1 MGSMITLGI
10 GKMELDWGKNN
21 VFNDHSCL
29 FQKEDIKIV
38 PYYYSDNEIE
48 YKEGF
53 SKNIMSVRRRLD
65 LLGYSLYE
73 IEELFNE
80 ESAMFKQLCS
90 SSTPITFHDFYNTV
104 INVDIQNINMA
115 SDEYDS
121 DYDLGEYV
129 RKCVIHEIKDLSNFP
144 YYDAYDIGYFL
155 ENLDPYITLRILSE
169 NKNNHNLDVIW
180 RFKDVVENGWNLEE
194 DIIPKLTTQEKILIV
209 TEGSSDTDIIKK
221 SINRLYSDIADFFDF
236 IDMEQNYPFTGTGNL
251 KNFVKGLSKINILNK
266 ILVILDN
273 DTAGI
278 SVYNDIKTIDLP
290 NNLKVITLPN
300 YKDFDNFKCK
310 GPQGDSLENINGK
323 AVSIECFLDHSS
335 IDDEIYVRWTSFN
348 DKLIQYQGNIEPKNL
363 LIKSFHQYYK
373 QEYDFTKL
381 KYLVDYILE
390 SCTFK

>member
-10 GKMELDWGKNN
+10 GKIELDWGKNN
-21 VFNDHSCL
+21 MFNNHSCL
-29 FQKEDIKIV
+29 FQKEDIKLV
-38 PYYYSDNEIE
+38 PYYYSDDDIE
-48 YKEGF
+48 YRKGL
-53 SKNIMSVRRRLD
+53 SKNIKSVMRRLD
-65 LLGYSLYE
+65 LLGYSLHD
-73 IEELFNE
+73 IEEIFNE
-80 ESAMFKQLCS
+80 DLKSISELDNISI
-90 SSTPITFHDFYNTV
+90 PISFNDYYNTIKNID
-104 INVDIQNINMA
+104 INSINMA
-115 SDEYDS
+115 SEEYD
-121 DYDLGEYV
+121 YIYNLGEYAQ
-129 RKCVIHEIKDLSNFP
+129 KCVISEINKLSTLSE
-144 YYDAYDIGYFL
+144 YECYDIREFL
-155 ENLDPYITLRILSE
+155 QNLHPYITLRILSE
-169 NKNNHNLDVIW
+169 NKKNHNLNVIW
-180 RFKDVVENGWNLEE
+180 RYADVVENGWILEE
-194 DIIPKLTTQEKILIV
+194 DIIPKLNTQEKIFIV

-290 NNLKVITLPN
+290 NNLNVITLPN

-335 IDDEIYVRWTSFN
+335 IDDEIYVRWTGFN
-348 DKLIQYQGNIEPKNL
+348 DKLIRYQGNIEPKNL

>member
-21 VFNDHSCL
+21 MFNNHSCL

-48 YKEGF
+48 YKKGF
-53 SKNIMSVRRRLD
+53 SKNIISVKRRLD
-65 LLGYSLYE
+65 LLGYSLHE

-80 ESAMFKQLCS
+80 ELAMFKQLCS
-90 SSTPITFHDFYNTV
+90 SSIPINFHDFYNTV
-104 INVDIQNINMA
+104 INIDIKNINMA
-115 SDEYDS
+115 SEEYDF

-129 RKCVIHEIKDLSNFP
+129 RKCVIQEIKELSTFP
-144 YYDAYDIGYFL
+144 CYEAYDIGYFL

-180 RFKDVVENGWNLEE
+180 RFEDVVENGWILEE

-221 SINRLYSDIADFFDF
+221 CIKLLYSDIADFFDF

-278 SVYNDIKTIDLP
+278 SVYNDIKGIDLP
-290 NNLKVITLPN
+290 NNLKIITLPN

-310 GPQGDSLENINGK
+310 GPQGNSIENINGK

-335 IDDEIYVRWTSFN
+335 INEDTYVRWTGFN
-348 DKLIQYQGNIEPKNL
+348 EKLIQYQGNIEPKNL
-363 LIKSFHQYYK
+363 LIKSFHQFYK
-373 QEYDFTKL
+373 KEYDFTKL

-390 SCTFK
+390 SWISK

>member
-1 MGSMITLGI
+1 MI
-10 GKMELDWGKNN
+10 
-21 VFNDHSCL
+21 NDHSCL

-80 ESAMFKQLCS
+80 ELAMFKQPCS

-180 RFKDVVENGWNLEE
+180 RFKDVVEDGWNLEE

-290 NNLKVITLPN
+290 NNLNVITLPN

-348 DKLIQYQGNIEPKNL
+348 DKLIQYQGNIESKNL

>member
-21 VFNDHSCL
+21 VFNNHSCL

-48 YKEGF
+48 YKKGF
-53 SKNIMSVRRRLD
+53 SKNIMSVKRRLD
-65 LLGYSLYE
+65 LLGYSLHE
-73 IEELFNE
+73 IEELYNE
-80 ESAMFKQLCS
+80 ELAMFKQQLS
-90 SSTPITFHDFYNTV
+90 SSIPINFHNFYNTV
-104 INVDIQNINMA
+104 INIDIKNINMT
-115 SDEYDS
+115 SEEYDF

-129 RKCVIHEIKDLSNFP
+129 RKCVIQEIKELSTFSN
-144 YYDAYDIGYFL
+144 YDAYDTGYFF

-169 NKNNHNLDVIW
+169 NTNNHDLDVIW
-180 RFKDVVENGWNLEE
+180 RFEDVVENGWILEE

-209 TEGSSDTDIIKK
+209 TEGSSDTEIIKK
-221 SINRLYSDIADFFDF
+221 CIKLLYSDIADFFDF

-278 SVYNDIKTIDLP
+278 SVYNDIKRIDLP
-290 NNLKVITLPN
+290 NNLNVITLPN

-323 AVSIECFLDHSS
+323 AVSIECFLDHGS
-335 IDDEIYVRWTSFN
+335 IDDEIYVRWTGFN

-363 LIKSFHQYYK
+363 LIKSFHQSYK

-381 KYLVDYILE
+381 KHLIDYILE
-390 SCTFK
+390 SCIFK

>member
-21 VFNDHSCL
+21 VFNNHSCL

-38 PYYYSDNEIE
+38 PYYYSDDDIE
-48 YKEGF
+48 YKKGF
-53 SKNIMSVRRRLD
+53 SKNIMSVKRRLD
-65 LLGYSLYE
+65 LLGYSLHE
-73 IEELFNE
+73 IEELYNE
-80 ESAMFKQLCS
+80 ELAMFKQQLS
-90 SSTPITFHDFYNTV
+90 SSIPINFHNFYNTV
-104 INVDIQNINMA
+104 INIDIKNINMT
-115 SDEYDS
+115 SEEYDF

-169 NKNNHNLDVIW
+169 NTNNHDLDVIW
-180 RFKDVVENGWNLEE
+180 RFEDVVENGWILEE

-290 NNLKVITLPN
+290 NNLNVITLPN

-310 GPQGDSLENINGK
+310 GPHGDSLENINGK

-335 IDDEIYVRWTSFN
+335 IDDEVYVRWTGFN

>member
-10 GKMELDWGKNN
+10 GKIELDWGKNN
-21 VFNDHSCL
+21 MFNNHSCL
-29 FQKEDIKIV
+29 FQKEDIKLV
-38 PYYYSDNEIE
+38 PYYYSDDDIE
-48 YKEGF
+48 YRKGL
-53 SKNIMSVRRRLD
+53 SKNIKSVMRRLD
-65 LLGYSLYE
+65 LLGYSLHD
-73 IEELFNE
+73 IEEIFNE
-80 ESAMFKQLCS
+80 DLKSISELDNISI
-90 SSTPITFHDFYNTV
+90 PISFNDYYNTIKNID
-104 INVDIQNINMA
+104 INSINMA
-115 SDEYDS
+115 SEEYD
-121 DYDLGEYV
+121 YIYNLGEYAQ
-129 RKCVIHEIKDLSNFP
+129 KCVISEINKLSTLSE
-144 YYDAYDIGYFL
+144 YECYDIREFL
-155 ENLDPYITLRILSE
+155 QNLHPYITLRILSE
-169 NKNNHNLDVIW
+169 NKKNHKLNVIW
-180 RFKDVVENGWNLEE
+180 RYADVVENGWILEE
-194 DIIPKLTTQEKILIV
+194 DIIPKLNTQEKIFIV

-290 NNLKVITLPN
+290 NNLNVITLPN

-335 IDDEIYVRWTSFN
+335 IDDEIYVRWTGFN
-348 DKLIQYQGNIEPKNL
+348 DKLIRYQGNIEPKNL

>member
-1 MGSMITLGI
+1 
-10 GKMELDWGKNN
+10 
-21 VFNDHSCL
+21 
-29 FQKEDIKIV
+29 
-38 PYYYSDNEIE
+38 
-48 YKEGF
+48 
-53 SKNIMSVRRRLD
+53 
-65 LLGYSLYE
+65 
-73 IEELFNE
+73 
-80 ESAMFKQLCS
+80 
-90 SSTPITFHDFYNTV
+90 
-104 INVDIQNINMA
+104 
-115 SDEYDS
+115 
-121 DYDLGEYV
+121 
-129 RKCVIHEIKDLSNFP
+129 
-144 YYDAYDIGYFL
+144 
-155 ENLDPYITLRILSE
+155 
-169 NKNNHNLDVIW
+169 
-180 RFKDVVENGWNLEE
+180 
-194 DIIPKLTTQEKILIV
+194 EKILIV

-373 QEYDFTKL
+373 QEYDITKL

>member
-21 VFNDHSCL
+21 VFNNHSCL
-29 FQKEDIKIV
+29 FQKEDIRIV

-48 YKEGF
+48 YKKGF
-53 SKNIMSVRRRLD
+53 SKNIISVKRRLD
-65 LLGYSLYE
+65 LLGYSLHK

-80 ESAMFKQLCS
+80 ELAMFKQLCS
-90 SSTPITFHDFYNTV
+90 SSTPINFHNFYNTV
-104 INVDIQNINMA
+104 INIDIKNINMA
-115 SDEYDS
+115 SEKYDF

-129 RKCVIHEIKDLSNFP
+129 RKCVIQEIKELSTFP
-144 YYDAYDIGYFL
+144 CYNAYDIGYFL
-155 ENLDPYITLRILSE
+155 ENLDPYITLRVLSE

-180 RFKDVVENGWNLEE
+180 RFEDVVENGWILEE

-221 SINRLYSDIADFFDF
+221 CIKLLYSDISDFFDF

-278 SVYNDIKTIDLP
+278 SVYNDIKGIDLP

-310 GPQGDSLENINGK
+310 GPQGDSIENINGK

-335 IDDEIYVRWTSFN
+335 IDDEIYVRWTGFN
-348 DKLIQYQGNIEPKNL
+348 EKLIQYQGNIEPKNL
-363 LIKSFHQYYK
+363 LIKSFHQFYK
-373 QEYDFTKL
+373 KEYDFTKL
-381 KYLVDYILE
+381 KYLVDYILK
-390 SCTFK
+390 SWVSI

>member
-21 VFNDHSCL
+21 VFNNHSCL

-38 PYYYSDNEIE
+38 PYYYSDDDIE
-48 YKEGF
+48 YKKGF
-53 SKNIMSVRRRLD
+53 SKNIMSVKRRLD
-65 LLGYSLYE
+65 LLGYSLQE
-73 IEELFNE
+73 IEELYNE
-80 ESAMFKQLCS
+80 ELAMFKQQLS
-90 SSTPITFHDFYNTV
+90 SSIPINFHNFYNTV
-104 INVDIQNINMA
+104 INIDIKNINMT
-115 SDEYDS
+115 SEEYDF

-155 ENLDPYITLRILSE
+155 ENLDPYIILRILSE
-169 NKNNHNLDVIW
+169 NTNNHDLDVIW
-180 RFKDVVENGWNLEE
+180 RFEDVVENGWILEE

-290 NNLKVITLPN
+290 NNLNVITLPN

-335 IDDEIYVRWTSFN
+335 IDDEVYVRWTGFN

>member
-80 ESAMFKQLCS
+80 ELAMFKQLCS

-180 RFKDVVENGWNLEE
+180 RFKDVVENGWNLEK

-290 NNLKVITLPN
+290 NNLNVITLPN

-335 IDDEIYVRWTSFN
+335 IDDEIYIRWTSFN

>member
-80 ESAMFKQLCS
+80 ELAMFKQLCS

-129 RKCVIHEIKDLSNFP
+129 RKCVIHEIKDLSSFP

-290 NNLKVITLPN
+290 NNLNVITLPN

>member
-80 ESAMFKQLCS
+80 ELAMFKQLCS

>member
-1 MGSMITLGI
+1 MIILA
-10 GKMELDWGKNN
+10 
-21 VFNDHSCL
+21 
-29 FQKEDIKIV
+29 
-38 PYYYSDNEIE
+38 Y
-48 YKEGF
+48 

-80 ESAMFKQLCS
+80 ELAMFKQPCS

-180 RFKDVVENGWNLEE
+180 RFKDVVEDGWNLEE

-290 NNLKVITLPN
+290 NNLNVITLPN